1 MLRKIS
7 QATISCKALF
17 WALFTHRQLGTAF
30 QTAVLKEPGAINYSS
45 CIHSVKPHG
54 FVPYFWKFL
63 PRLRFKTCWFVP
75 ISHSGTVWHDR
86 TCCRSRSGKE
96 ALYLKHLFCTVS
108 SCTLV
113 FHSPHKSVFLIK
125 RGLIFHREWADLK
138 KKNMNENSWLAQG
151 LEHSSDR

>member
-7 QATISCKALF
+7 QATISCKALL

-54 FVPYFWKFL
+54 FAPYFWKFL
-63 PRLRFKTCWFVP
+63 P

-86 TCCRSRSGKE
+86 TCCRSQSGKE

-113 FHSPHKSVFLIK
+113 FHIPHKSVFLIN
-125 RGLIFHREWADLK
+125 RGLIFHRERADLK